1 MSFDTDVFRW
11 GATEWGTKR
20 YAKVWVVRAV
30 LLFWGVMVFV
40 VLCVVLIYEKLLSG
54 DSGVPGESDSKEI
67 LVKMVVWNFRDQ

>member
-1 MSFDTDVFRW
+1 
-11 GATEWGTKR
+11 
-20 YAKVWVVRAV
+20 VRAV